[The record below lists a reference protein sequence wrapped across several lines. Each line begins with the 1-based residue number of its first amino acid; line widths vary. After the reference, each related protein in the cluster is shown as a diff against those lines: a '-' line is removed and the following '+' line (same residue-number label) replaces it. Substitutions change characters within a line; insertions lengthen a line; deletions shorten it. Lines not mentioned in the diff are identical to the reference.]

1 MVINW
6 GDEQRNREARTGVST
21 SRKGKMMKPDKGNA
35 IVSNDA
41 AFSCDECAHHPEC
54 PRYEYGVELACIC
67 DTLPNPKNL
76 RSFKEINQQ

>member
-6 GDEQRNREARTGVST
+6 GDEQRNREARAGEST
-21 SRKGKMMKPDKGNA
+21 SRKGKMMKPDVIN
-35 IVSNDA
+35 
-41 AFSCDECAHHPEC
+41 CDECAHHPEC
-54 PRYEYGVELACIC
+54 PRYEYGVELVCIC